1 MAVNH
6 NKTWEWN
13 HAAQPS
19 IPPTQPPLGQPW
31 SPPAGPSPPTGPP
44 KPPPRPVTPP
54 TYTHNYDTRF
64 KKRGGVPPS
73 NRGRTMTNGPVNK
86 TTGSLYATRSQ
97 SAPPRIRTKKGGKK
111 RKSGKK
117 TRRNR

>member
-31 SPPAGPSPPTGPP
+31 SPPAGPNPPTGPP
-44 KPPPRPVTPP
+44 KPP